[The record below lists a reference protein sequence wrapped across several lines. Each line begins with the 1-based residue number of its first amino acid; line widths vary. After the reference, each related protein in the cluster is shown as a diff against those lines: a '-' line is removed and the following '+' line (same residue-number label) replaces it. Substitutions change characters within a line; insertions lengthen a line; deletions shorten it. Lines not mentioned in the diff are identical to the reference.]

1 MIELNQ
7 LLYSIFA
14 FMAFGLGLSSYV
26 GFKDDKTYF
35 KTQVFW
41 SISIYLFMFSCIFW
55 AIAPTTG
62 FHFLSLASTC
72 LVGSTMATVFLLRSM
87 SNAITKIQLSSALIL
102 LIIFGAALEPIRLY
116 EFIEPAILTSL
127 AIVIHLV
134 LLIKQLTAL
143 IKTDRSIYLK
153 CMVGLTI
160 IIVALIFSHHY
171 SRPSNPDY
179 SLESI
184 YLEPRATFYG
194 RVAGYSLYLLN
205 FILISLY
212 FYEKAKD
219 QASLMLDLIEEQMDL
234 KEEQMLSVLS
244 SISLAKDS
252 DTGQHILRTQ
262 KYVLILAYR
271 LSRMGHYSHQLTHSY
286 FNHLYNAAPLHD
298 IGKVAIPD
306 QILKKPAKLDAD
318 EWEIMKTHAMIGEQI
333 LATANL
339 ALYNKQE
346 KDILSIAMNIA
357 GGHHEKWDGSGY
369 PRGLKGEAIPLEAR
383 IMAIADIYDALVCER
398 AYKKSWTHE
407 EATNEIVKHKN
418 SFFDPFI
425 VDAFIAEQLAFK
437 NIAKAYAG

>member
-7 LLYSIFA
+7 LFYSIFA
-14 FMAFGLGLSSYV
+14 FIAFGLGLSTYI
-26 GFKDDKTYF
+26 GFKDRETYF

-41 SISIYLFMFSCIFW
+41 SISIYMFMFSCILW

-62 FHFLSLASTC
+62 FHFLSIANTC
-72 LVGSTMATVFLLRSM
+72 LVGSIMAAVFLLRSM
-87 SNAITKIQLSSALIL
+87 SNAITKIQLLSASIV
-102 LIIFGAALEPIRLY
+102 LIIFDVALEPIRQTEL
-116 EFIEPAILTSL
+116 IQPAILTTL
-127 AIVIHLV
+127 AVAMLLV
-134 LLIKQLTAL
+134 FLIKQLTAL
-143 IKTDRSIYLK
+143 IKIDKSIYLK
-153 CMVGLTI
+153 CMFLLTI
-160 IIVALIFSHHY
+160 SMIAIIIYHSY
-171 SRPSNPDY
+171 SLPAIPDY
-179 SLESI
+179 SIENL
-184 YLEPRATFYG
+184 YQEPKAAFLS

-205 FILISLY
+205 FILISLF
-212 FYEKAKD
+212 FYEKAQD

-252 DTGQHILRTQ
+252 DTGHHILRTQ
-262 KYVLILAYR
+262 KYVLILAYK
-271 LSRMGHYSHQLTHSY
+271 LGRMGHYTHQLTHTY
-286 FNHLYNAAPLHD
+286 INHLHNAAPLHD

-318 EWEIMKTHAMIGEQI
+318 EWEIMKTHAIIGEQI

-339 ALYNKQE
+339 ALYNKEE

-369 PRGLKGEAIPLEAR
+369 PRGLKHEAIPLEAR

-398 AYKKSWTHE
+398 AYKKAWSHE
-407 EATNEIVKHKN
+407 DAVNEIVKHKN